1 MSEIAYVIRA
11 MRLDDYAV
19 VQLLVNIDAAPE
31 QEVEIAGVGNGF
43 NDSGAI
49 AVAFPQYQFQGVG
62 DEGEWLFDYT
72 TPIQHQ
78 VMYQNAGP
86 DVTWYAVDPYGTLEW
101 NPNCTWVTNADV
113 TQYLG
118 VTFTAADD
126 TGYLT
131 KCVNAANDFAY
142 RRRLE
147 AGYLTDEL
155 ATSPG
160 HDVKLGTI
168 MIAAAYFR
176 QRGAYN
182 NLANFDGMGV
192 VAPPGITPTIMQL
205 LGINRPQ
212 VA

>member
-1 MSEIAYVIRA
+1 VSEIAYVIRA

-19 VQLLVNIDAAPE
+19 VQLLVNIDAATE

-43 NDSGAI
+43 NDNGAI
-49 AVAFPQYQFQGVG
+49 AVAFPQYEFEGVADDG
-62 DEGEWLFDYT
+62 SWLFNYAR
-72 TPIQHQ
+72 PVANQ
-78 VMYQNAGP
+78 VMYQNPGA

-101 NPNCTWVTNADV
+101 NPVCTWVTNSDV

-118 VTFTAADD
+118 VSFTAADD

-131 KCVNAANDFAY
+131 KCVSAANQFCY

-155 ATSPG
+155 HTSPG
-160 HDVKLGTI
+160 GDVTLGTI
-168 MIAAAYFR
+168 MVAAAYFR

-182 NLANFDGMGV
+182 SLANFDGMGV
-192 VAPPGITPTIMQL
+192 TPPPGITPVIMQL

>member
-1 MSEIAYVIRA
+1 

-19 VQLLVNIDAAPE
+19 VQLLTNIDASPG
-31 QEVEIAGVGNGF
+31 QEVEISGVGSGF
-43 NDSGAI
+43 NDSGTI
-49 AVAFPQYQFQGVG
+49 AVAFPQYQFEGVDDDG
-62 DEGEWLFDYT
+62 QWMFNYT
-72 TPIQHQ
+72 VPVQHQ
-78 VMYQNAGP
+78 VMYQNPGA
-86 DVTWYAVDPYGTLEW
+86 DVEWGAVDPYGLLEW
-101 NPNCTWVTNADV
+101 NPNCTWVTNANV
-113 TQYLG
+113 TEYLG
-118 VTFTAADD
+118 VSFTAADD
-126 TGYLT
+126 TSYLT

-160 HDVKLGTI
+160 HDVTLGTI

-182 NLANFDGMGV
+182 SLANFDGMGV
-192 VAPPGITPTIMQL
+192 VPPPGITPMIMQL